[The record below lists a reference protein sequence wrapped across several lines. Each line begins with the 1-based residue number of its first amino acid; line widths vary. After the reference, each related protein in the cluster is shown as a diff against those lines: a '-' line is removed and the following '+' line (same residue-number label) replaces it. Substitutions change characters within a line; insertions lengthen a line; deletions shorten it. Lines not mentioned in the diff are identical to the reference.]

1 MRRAFHT
8 LYWLGKDILMKGT
21 EAFEEIIPLL
31 TDEPAIHANGYICRE
46 SFNIKDREE
55 NFYMIGSMGLA
66 SSIGLGVA
74 INRPDQKTII
84 IDGDGNVLMSMGT
97 LAMIA
102 AAAPKN
108 LLHVVI
114 DNEAYESTGNQRS
127 LSNSVSLEKVAQSAG
142 YLQTK
147 KVTSKN
153 RIREAFQEL
162 MGKDGPSFLLIKVEP
177 SFDKSTG
184 RVHHT
189 PEEITARFMKSLS
202 PPKS

>member
-1 MRRAFHT
+1 
-8 LYWLGKDILMKGT
+8 MKGT

-31 TDEPAIHANGYICRE
+31 TDEAVIHANGYICRE
-46 SFNIKDREE
+46 SFNIKDREG

-74 INRPDQKTII
+74 ISRPNQKTVI

-108 LLHVVI
+108 LLHIVI
-114 DNEAYESTGNQRS
+114 DNEAYESTGSQRS
-127 LSNSVSLEKVAQSAG
+127 LSNSVALEKVAQSAG

-147 KVTSKN
+147 KVTSKDQ
-153 RIREAFQEL
+153 IKYAFQEL

-184 RVHHT
+184 RVRHT
-189 PEEITARFMKSLS
+189 PEEITTRFMKSLN
-202 PPKS
+202 PTKD

>member
-1 MRRAFHT
+1 
-8 LYWLGKDILMKGT
+8 MKGT

-31 TDEPAIHANGYICRE
+31 KDEPVIHANGYICRE
-46 SFNIKDREE
+46 SFNIKDREG

-114 DNEAYESTGNQRS
+114 DNEAYDSTGNQRS

-147 KVTSKN
+147 KVTNKN
-153 RIREAFQEL
+153 HIREAFQEL

-184 RVHHT
+184 RVHHA

-202 PPKS
+202 PPKN

>member
-1 MRRAFHT
+1 
-8 LYWLGKDILMKGT
+8 MKGT

-31 TDEPAIHANGYICRE
+31 TDEIAIHANGYICRE
-46 SFNIKDREE
+46 SFNIKDREN

-74 INRPDQKTII
+74 VSRPDQKTII

-102 AAAPKN
+102 TAAPKN
-108 LLHVVI
+108 LIHIVI
-114 DNEAYESTGNQRS
+114 DNEAYESTGRQRS
-127 LSNSVSLEKVAQSAG
+127 LSESVSLEKVAQSAG

-147 KVTSKN
+147 KVTNKN
-153 RIREAFQEL
+153 QIKDAFQEL

-189 PEEITARFMKSLS
+189 PEEITSRFMKSIKKI
-202 PPKS
+202 KS